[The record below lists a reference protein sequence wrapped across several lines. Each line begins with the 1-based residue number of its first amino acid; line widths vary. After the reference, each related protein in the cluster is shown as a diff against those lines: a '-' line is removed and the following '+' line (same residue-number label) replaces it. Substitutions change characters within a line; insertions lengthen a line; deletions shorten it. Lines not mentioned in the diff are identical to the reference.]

1 MGVCC
6 PPPRAGLA
14 DPTLSP
20 SRRES
25 QPAHIPGGIVNV
37 GHVALIMMQTSN
49 HYFSAQS
56 ASPCHQASTE
66 GLFNAAFPPPFFL
79 LFLNLTSDSGWEF
92 MVGSFYYCFFFSP
105 LFPPPPYQQQREK
118 LPMKSV
124 CQQSF
129 LNRQTM
135 EKQKRMLWAGCGI
148 SSTAAA
154 ALCPLQLPRSDL
166 QLCEWPISSPKVC
179 LHALLLG
186 LEHLSC
192 ATVPSQHSPLPSLL
206 PL

>member
-1 MGVCC
+1 MGTEDGGEGPCEVCGVGVCC

-56 ASPCHQASTE
+56 ASLCHQASTE

-92 MVGSFYYCFFFSP
+92 MVGSFYYCFFFFPSLSP
-105 LFPPPPYQQQREK
+105 STISAAERET
-118 LPMKSV
+118 SH
-124 CQQSF
+124 
-129 LNRQTM
+129 
-135 EKQKRMLWAGCGI
+135 E
-148 SSTAAA
+148 
-154 ALCPLQLPRSDL
+154 
-166 QLCEWPISSPKVC
+166 VC
-179 LHALLLG
+179 LPTK
-186 LEHLSC
+186 LS
-192 ATVPSQHSPLPSLL
+192 
-206 PL
+206 